1 MDKFNIKK
9 FLKDQYLTEGSC
21 GYTPDGKPRSKPASS
36 DLMKENSAQDD
47 AAYELRNIVDQIE
60 QLSDDARGI
69 VQRNFPNEL
78 SRLDGYGVFDMIY
91 SNNRYDVTL
100 GKFVDQIE
108 EGDYDDLDD
117 DDYPSE

>member
-36 DLMKENSAQDD
+36 DLMKENSSQDD

-69 VQRNFPNEL
+69 VQQNFPNEL